1 MKVMYMPLKRKQIYV
16 DPESDRKIKQL
27 ARATG
32 LPESEHIRRAI
43 ASYVSGIPESDAADH
58 PLLRMIGI
66 CDSTAG
72 PKNAA
77 VRHDK
82 YLYGRKK

>member
-1 MKVMYMPLKRKQIYV
+1 MYMALKRKQIYV
-16 DPESDRKIKQL
+16 DPESDRKIKKL

-43 ASYVSGIPESDAADH
+43 ASYVSGIPDSETPDH

-66 CDSTAG
+66 CDSPRG
-72 PKNAA
+72 PKDAA

>member
-1 MKVMYMPLKRKQIYV
+1 MALKRKQIYV
-16 DPESDRKIKQL
+16 DPESDRKIKKL
-27 ARATG
+27 AQATG

-43 ASYVSGIPESDAADH
+43 ASYVSEIPDSDASGH

-66 CDSTAG
+66 CDSPAG
-72 PKNAA
+72 PKDAA

-82 YLYGRKK
+82 YLYGKKR

>member
-1 MKVMYMPLKRKQIYV
+1 MYMALKRKQIYV
-16 DPESDRKIKQL
+16 DQESDRKIKKL

-43 ASYVSGIPESDAADH
+43 ASYVAGIPGLDASDH

-66 CDSTAG
+66 CDSPAG
-72 PKNAA
+72 PKDAA
-77 VRHDK
+77 IRHDK
-82 YLYGRKK
+82 YLYGKKK

>member
-1 MKVMYMPLKRKQIYV
+1 MALKRKQIYV
-16 DPESDRKIKQL
+16 DPESDRKIKKL

-43 ASYVSGIPESDAADH
+43 ASYVSQIPDTDAPDH
-58 PLLRMIGI
+58 PLLQMIGI
-66 CDSTAG
+66 CDNPAG
-72 PKNAA
+72 PKDAA

-82 YLYGRKK
+82 YLYDGKR